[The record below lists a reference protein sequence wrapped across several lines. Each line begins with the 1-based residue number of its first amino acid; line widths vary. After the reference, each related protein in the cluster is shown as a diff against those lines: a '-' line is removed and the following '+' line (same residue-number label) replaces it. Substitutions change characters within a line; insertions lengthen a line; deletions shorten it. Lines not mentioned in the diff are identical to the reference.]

1 MSEYTISIN
10 CPPAIRKVP
19 YGLLTS
25 NARPH
30 WSVAREVAR
39 YWRHVAAV
47 TAREAGIP
55 RVDRGRVVVTFHKAT
70 NRRFDPGNLAPVSKA
85 ILDGIVDAGVFEDD
99 SHEYVVGPDHRAGEK
114 TTTPHVVITITDLGE
129 NQ

>member
-1 MSEYTISIN
+1 MSEYTLSIN
-10 CPPAIRKVP
+10 CPPSIRKVP

-39 YWRHVAAV
+39 YWRHLAAV
-47 TAREAGIP
+47 TAREADIP
-55 RVDRGRVVVTFHKAT
+55 KVDRGRVVVTFHKAT
-70 NRRFDPGNLAPVSKA
+70 NRRYDPGNLAPVSKA

-99 SHEYVVGPDHRAGEK
+99 SHEYVIGPDHRAGGK
-114 TTTPHVVITITDLGE
+114 TTTPHVVITITELTE
-129 NQ
+129 EA

>member
-1 MSEYTISIN
+1 MSTYTLSIN
-10 CPPAIRKVP
+10 CPQAIRKVP

-39 YWRHVAAV
+39 YWRHLAAV

-55 RVDRGRVVVTFHKAT
+55 RVGRGRVVVTFHKAT

-99 SHEYVVGPDHRAGEK
+99 SHEYVIGPDHRAGIK
-114 TTTPHVVITITDLGE
+114 SSTPHVVIEIIDLGDPE
-129 NQ
+129 